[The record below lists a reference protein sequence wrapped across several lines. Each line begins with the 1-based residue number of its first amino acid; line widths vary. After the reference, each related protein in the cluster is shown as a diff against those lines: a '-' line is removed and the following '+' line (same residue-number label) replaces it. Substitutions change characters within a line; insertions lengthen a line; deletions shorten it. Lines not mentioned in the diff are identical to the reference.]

1 MVGVE
6 RNEEMV
12 DDNDDRAMAGNEGV
26 TVVSTS
32 DPRCCALLE
41 RGFAPCKEDNSDA
54 GLLSGGVMK
63 RSAV

>member
-41 RGFAPCKEDNSDA
+41 RGVCS
-54 GLLSGGVMK
+54 V
-63 RSAV
+63 